1 MSDAEVV
8 EFRAEEFDERGCEPI
23 LLFWY
28 VEEGAP
34 VEEGQEL
41 CEVESAKAAFVL
53 TAPASGTLSEICV
66 GESEPVGSGQLL
78 GRIRTGERAG

>member
-1 MSDAEVV
+1 MTDGKVV

-28 VEEGAP
+28 VEEGDG

-41 CEVESAKAAFVL
+41 CEIESAKAAFVL
-53 TAPASGTLSEICV
+53 TSPATGTLAEICV
-66 GESEPVGSGQLL
+66 RETEPVGSGQLL
-78 GRIRTGERAG
+78 GRIQTGGG